1 MQRSCYPY
9 GMDHKGTIGV
19 DAHRGSGDQA
29 VEERDPAMMQIWM
42 NGKLMPRS
50 EATVSV
56 YDHGLLYGDGC
67 FEGIRAYGGRVL
79 KLKSHLARMYES
91 ASLIRLAPA
100 FDVDEIEDAVR
111 QTLVANDLTDAYI
124 RLIFTR
130 GVGTLGLHPFRC
142 PTPGTIIIADK
153 ISLYPQELYDQGM
166 DIILAKRP
174 RIPIPCL
181 DPRIKSLNYLNN
193 ILAKIEA
200 IDAGVLEA
208 IMLNT
213 DGMVAECTG
222 DNIFMV
228 KDGRLITPDASTGI
242 LHGVTRRFVMN
253 EIAPACGYQVEEAH
267 FPIETLLDAD
277 EIFLTGTAAEV
288 IGVTKIDDRQIGD
301 GRVGPVTNAC
311 IAEFRRRIA
320 EDCPE
325 D

>member
-1 MQRSCYPY
+1 
-9 GMDHKGTIGV
+9 MD
-19 DAHRGSGDQA
+19 
-29 VEERDPAMMQIWM
+29 
-42 NGKLMPRS
+42 GKLVPKS
-50 EATVSV
+50 EAVVSV
-56 YDHGLLYGDGC
+56 FDHGLLYGDGC
-67 FEGIRAYGGRVL
+67 FEGIRAYGGRIL

-91 ASLIRLAPA
+91 ASLIRLNPA
-100 FDVDEIEDAVR
+100 YDVDEVEDAVR
-111 QTLVANDLTDAYI
+111 ATLEANGLEDAYI

-142 PTPGTIIIADK
+142 PTPGTIVIADK
-153 ISLYPQELYDQGM
+153 IQLYPEELYENGM
-166 DIILAKRP
+166 HVIVAQRP

-208 IMLNT
+208 IMLNLE
-213 DGMVAECTG
+213 GEVAECTG

-228 KDGRLITPDASTGI
+228 KDGKLSTPSTSTGI
-242 LHGVTRRFVMN
+242 LHGVTRRFIIR
-253 EIAPACGYQVEEAH
+253 EIAPACGHTVDESVFPLEE
-267 FPIETLLDAD
+267 LLGAD

-288 IGVTKIDDRQIGD
+288 IGVTRIDDHVIGD
-301 GRVGPVTNAC
+301 GTVGPVTRDC

>member
-1 MQRSCYPY
+1 
-9 GMDHKGTIGV
+9 
-19 DAHRGSGDQA
+19 
-29 VEERDPAMMQIWM
+29 
-42 NGKLMPRS
+42 
-50 EATVSV
+50 
-56 YDHGLLYGDGC
+56 
-67 FEGIRAYGGRVL
+67 
-79 KLKSHLARMYES
+79 MYES
-91 ASLIRLAPA
+91 ASLIRLNPA
-100 FDVDEIEDAVR
+100 YDVDEVEDAVR
-111 QTLVANDLTDAYI
+111 ATLEANGLEDAYI

-142 PTPGTIIIADK
+142 PTPGTIVIADK
-153 ISLYPQELYDQGM
+153 IQLYPEELYENGM
-166 DIILAKRP
+166 HVIVAQRP

-208 IMLNT
+208 IMLNLE
-213 DGMVAECTG
+213 GEVAECTG

-228 KDGRLITPDASTGI
+228 KDGKLSTPSTSTGI
-242 LHGVTRRFVMN
+242 LHGVTRRFIIR
-253 EIAPACGYQVEEAH
+253 EIAPSCGHTVEESV
-267 FPIETLLDAD
+267 FPLEELLEAD

-288 IGVTKIDDRQIGD
+288 IGVTRIDEHVIGD
-301 GRVGPVTNAC
+301 GRVGPVTRDC

>member
-1 MQRSCYPY
+1 
-9 GMDHKGTIGV
+9 MD
-19 DAHRGSGDQA
+19 
-29 VEERDPAMMQIWM
+29 
-42 NGKLMPRS
+42 GKLVPKS
-50 EATVSV
+50 EAVVSV
-56 YDHGLLYGDGC
+56 FDHGLLYGDGC
-67 FEGIRAYGGRVL
+67 FEGIRAYGGRIL

-91 ASLIRLAPA
+91 ASLIRLNPA
-100 FDVDEIEDAVR
+100 YDVDEVEDAVR
-111 QTLVANDLTDAYI
+111 ATLEANGLEDAYI

-130 GVGTLGLHPFRC
+130 GVGTLGLHPFKC
-142 PTPGTIIIADK
+142 PTPGTIVIADK
-153 ISLYPQELYDQGM
+153 IQLYPEELYDNGM
-166 DIILAKRP
+166 HVIVAKRP

-208 IMLNT
+208 IMLNLE
-213 DGMVAECTG
+213 GEVAECTG

-228 KDGRLITPDASTGI
+228 KDGKLSTPSTSTGI
-242 LHGVTRRFVMN
+242 LHGVTRRFIMR
-253 EIAPACGYQVEEAH
+253 EIAPACGHTVEESV
-267 FPIETLLDAD
+267 FPLEDLLEAD

-288 IGVTKIDDRQIGD
+288 IGVTRIDDHVIGD
-301 GRVGPVTNAC
+301 GKVGPVTRDC

>member
-1 MQRSCYPY
+1 MFIPQ
-9 GMDHKGTIGV
+9 
-19 DAHRGSGDQA
+19 
-29 VEERDPAMMQIWM
+29 
-42 NGKLMPRS
+42 S

-67 FEGIRAYGGRVL
+67 FEGIRAYGGKIL

-91 ASLIRLAPA
+91 AALIRLTPA
-100 FDVDEIEDAVR
+100 FDLDTIEDAIR
-111 QTLVANDLTDAYI
+111 ETLEANGLTDAYI

-130 GVGTLGLHPFRC
+130 GVGTLGLHPFKC

-153 ISLYPQELYDQGM
+153 IQLYPQELYDNGM
-166 DIILAKRP
+166 QVIVAKRP

-213 DGMVAECTG
+213 DGQVAECTG
-222 DNIFMV
+222 DNIFAI
-228 KDGRLITPDASTGI
+228 KDGRILTPSTSTGI
-242 LHGVTRRFVMN
+242 LHGVTRRFVIK
-253 EIAPACGYQVEEAH
+253 EIAPACGYEVEEAV
-267 FPIETLLDAD
+267 FPLDELLAAD

-288 IGVTKIDDRQIGD
+288 IGVTRIDDTVIGD
-301 GRVGPVTNAC
+301 GTVGPVTKAC
-311 IAEFRRRIA
+311 IAEFRRRIV
-320 EDCPE
+320 EGCPE

>member
-1 MQRSCYPY
+1 
-9 GMDHKGTIGV
+9 MD
-19 DAHRGSGDQA
+19 
-29 VEERDPAMMQIWM
+29 
-42 NGKLMPRS
+42 GKLVPKS
-50 EATVSV
+50 EAVVSV
-56 YDHGLLYGDGC
+56 FDHGLLYGDGC
-67 FEGIRAYGGRVL
+67 FEGIRAYGGRIL

-91 ASLIRLAPA
+91 ASLIRLNPA
-100 FDVDEIEDAVR
+100 YDVDEVEDAVR
-111 QTLVANDLTDAYI
+111 ATLEANGLEDAYI

-142 PTPGTIIIADK
+142 PTPGTIVIADK
-153 ISLYPQELYDQGM
+153 IQLYPEELYENGM
-166 DIILAKRP
+166 HVIVAQRP

-208 IMLNT
+208 IMLNLE
-213 DGMVAECTG
+213 GEVAECTG

-228 KDGRLITPDASTGI
+228 KDGKLSTPSTSTGI
-242 LHGVTRRFVMN
+242 LHGVTRRFIIR
-253 EIAPACGYQVEEAH
+253 EIAPSCGHTVEESV
-267 FPIETLLDAD
+267 FPLEELLEAD

-288 IGVTKIDDRQIGD
+288 IGVTRIDEHVIGD
-301 GRVGPVTNAC
+301 GRVGPVTRDC

>member
-1 MQRSCYPY
+1 MLR
-9 GMDHKGTIGV
+9 
-19 DAHRGSGDQA
+19 
-29 VEERDPAMMQIWM
+29 IWID
-42 NGKLMPRS
+42 GKLVPKS

-67 FEGIRAYGGRVL
+67 FEGIRAYGGRIL

-91 ASLIRLAPA
+91 ASLIRLTPA
-100 FDVDEIEDAVR
+100 YDMEELEDAIR
-111 QTLVANDLTDAYI
+111 ETMAANDLQDAYI
-124 RLIFTR
+124 RLVFTR

-153 ISLYPQELYDQGM
+153 IQLYPEELYEQGM
-166 DIILAKRP
+166 HVIVAKRP

-213 DGMVAECTG
+213 DGQVSECTG
-222 DNIFMV
+222 DNIFAI
-228 KDGRLITPDASTGI
+228 KDGRILTPSTSTGI
-242 LHGVTRRFVMN
+242 LHGVTRRFVIK
-253 EIAPACGYQVEEAH
+253 EIAPACGYEVEEAV
-267 FPIETLLDAD
+267 FPLDELLSAD
-277 EIFLTGTAAEV
+277 EVFLTGTAAEV
-288 IGVTKIDDRQIGD
+288 IGVTKIDDTVIGD
-301 GRVGPVTNAC
+301 GTVGPVTKAC

-320 EDCPE
+320 EGCPE

>member
-1 MQRSCYPY
+1 MLR
-9 GMDHKGTIGV
+9 
-19 DAHRGSGDQA
+19 
-29 VEERDPAMMQIWM
+29 IWM
-42 NGKLMPRS
+42 DGKLVPQS

-67 FEGIRAYGGRVL
+67 FEGIRAYGGKIL

-91 ASLIRLAPA
+91 AALIRLTPA
-100 FDVDEIEDAVR
+100 FDLDTIEDAIR
-111 QTLVANDLTDAYI
+111 ETLEANGLTDAYI

-130 GVGTLGLHPFRC
+130 GVGTLGLHPFKC

-153 ISLYPQELYDQGM
+153 IQLYPQELYDNGM
-166 DIILAKRP
+166 QVIVAKRP

-213 DGMVAECTG
+213 DGQVAECTG
-222 DNIFMV
+222 DNIFAI
-228 KDGRLITPDASTGI
+228 KDGRILTPSTSTGI
-242 LHGVTRRFVMN
+242 LHGVTRRFVIK
-253 EIAPACGYQVEEAH
+253 EIAPACGYEVEEAV
-267 FPIETLLDAD
+267 FPLDELLAAD

-288 IGVTKIDDRQIGD
+288 IGVTRIDDTVIGD
-301 GRVGPVTNAC
+301 GTVGPVTKAC

-320 EDCPE
+320 EGCPE